1 MHKTIR
7 ALEQIAKVHCYVDE
21 EHKIKMEMWLSLW
34 DRISKSNI
42 RRDQ

>member
-21 EHKIKMEMWLSLW
+21 EHKKGDVVIPVG
-34 DRISKSNI
+34 
-42 RRDQ
+42 

>member
-21 EHKIKMEMWLSLW
+21 EHKKGNVLSL
-34 DRISKSNI
+34 
-42 RRDQ
+42 